1 MSPDYLRIATL
12 EGEMR
17 EPDNTDEADTEFNA
31 AIDRYQDALLTV
43 ANMPDEP
50 RQARIAA
57 AAVAAALE
65 DLR

>member
-1 MSPDYLRIATL
+1 MPDTN
-12 EGEMR
+12 
-17 EPDNTDEADTEFNA
+17 NTEDDMEFSA
-31 AIDRYQDALLTV
+31 ALDRYQDALLTV

-57 AAVAAALE
+57 AAVAVALQ